1 MKKYFVLILM
11 AIVVAMPSRAQV
23 RFGLKGGLNLTQM
36 SVSNSSVEDMFK
48 NKAGFFA
55 GPTIKIA
62 LPIVGLGIDVAA
74 LYDYREAEI
83 EVSNTQNNTVTE
95 KLKQQSIQVP
105 INVRYGVGL
114 GSTANLFIFAGPQ
127 FGFNVGDKD
136 KKLFDEAAEWT
147 LRSSNVSANVGL
159 GLLLM
164 DYLQLSANYNIALG
178 KTGEVDFKS
187 GASAAWDTV
196 RGKAKANAWQIALAF
211 YF

>member
-1 MKKYFVLILM
+1 MKKYFVVILM

-48 NKAGFFA
+48 NKAGYFA

-127 FGFNVGDKD
+127 FGFNIGDKSKTFNALLND
-136 KKLFDEAAEWT
+136 AKGWT
-147 LRSSNVSANVGL
+147 LKSSN
-159 GLLLM
+159 
-164 DYLQLSANYNIALG
+164 LSANIGIGATVFNKLQITANYNFQLG
-178 KTGEVDFKS
+178 KTGDVDYMNDAGDIVS
-187 GASAAWDTV
+187 GKLKTNS
-196 RGKAKANAWQIALAF
+196 WQLGLGY

>member
-1 MKKYFVLILM
+1 MKKYFVVILM

-48 NKAGFFA
+48 NKAGYFA

-147 LRSSNVSANVGL
+147 LRSSNFSANVGL

-187 GASAAWDTV
+187 GTSAAWDTV

>member
-1 MKKYFVLILM
+1 MKKYFVVILM

-48 NKAGFFA
+48 NKAGYFA

-164 DYLQLSANYNIALG
+164 DYLQLSANYSMALG
-178 KTGEVDFKS
+178 ETCGVDFKS
-187 GASAAWDTV
+187 
-196 RGKAKANAWQIALAF
+196 
-211 YF
+211 

>member
-127 FGFNVGDKD
+127 CGFNVGDKD

>member
-1 MKKYFVLILM
+1 MKKYFVVILM

-48 NKAGFFA
+48 NKAGYFA

-187 GASAAWDTV
+187 GTSAAWDTV
-196 RGKAKANAWQIALAF
+196 RGKAKANAWQIALAY

>member
-11 AIVVAMPSRAQV
+11 AMVVAMPSRAQV

>member
-1 MKKYFVLILM
+1 MKKYFVVILM
-11 AIVVAMPSRAQV
+11 AIVVALPSRAQV

-48 NKAGFFA
+48 NKAGYFA

-187 GASAAWDTV
+187 GTSAAWDTV

>member
-1 MKKYFVLILM
+1 MKKYFVVILM

-48 NKAGFFA
+48 NKAGYFA

-187 GASAAWDTV
+187 GTSAAWDTV

>member
-1 MKKYFVLILM
+1 MKKYFVVILM

-48 NKAGFFA
+48 NKAGYFA

-187 GASAAWDTV
+187 GTSAAWDTV

-211 YF
+211 FF